1 MNKKELVYKVQY
13 LMNKKQIYGLPE
25 KDLESVISIIRNN
38 FKVDEIILFGSRAK
52 GNFEKGSDVDI
63 AIKGKELILN
73 DLLNISI
80 EVDELLLPYNFD
92 ILIYNRIEENDLID
106 HIKRVGI
113 KL

>member
-1 MNKKELVYKVQY
+1 
-13 LMNKKQIYGLPE
+13 MNKKQIYGLPE